1 MLVAV
6 ADESGELI
14 GYGAWIHAEA
24 DLNGDLIDV
33 IRVIRFGVG
42 LGYKGQLD
50 PDTGRKYAELL
61 YAAVEQDAIAS
72 SEPVTPIELFCDAE
86 NGRGL
91 QFWQR
96 RGFTLID
103 VRPAGSR
110 SYARFIAPGGVPG
123 QRLTGWRSALH
134 RRFAR
139 LRARRARRATRRAS
153 GFVANRCAIKSLAS
167 PW

>member
-1 MLVAV
+1 M
-6 ADESGELI
+6 D
-14 GYGAWIHAEA
+14 
-24 DLNGDLIDV
+24 GDLIDV
-33 IRVIRFGVG
+33 IRVIRFGVR

-91 QFWQR
+91 QFWRR

-110 SYARFIAPGGVPG
+110 SYARFIAPPKAEADAEVGAARAEADAP
-123 QRLTGWRSALH
+123 
-134 RRFAR
+134 RRTRPTAS
-139 LRARRARRATRRAS
+139 TRRVVLRERETRLGS
-153 GFVANRCAIKSLAS
+153 DS
-167 PW
+167 